1 MKQAHNDEIPA
12 YEKDPVFEEVFKLTP
27 RCFNCGQPTADK
39 YGGPDGGLRTEQL
52 VNDKNACLR
61 ILRDN
66 QDLVPKKLI
75 KELVDYIDSVRRF
88 G

>member
-27 RCFNCGQPTADK
+27 RCSNCGQPTA
-39 YGGPDGGLRTEQL
+39 
-52 VNDKNACLR
+52 
-61 ILRDN
+61 DN